1 MPELWQIAK
10 NSQKVTSLLSIS
22 NQMNENVLFN
32 NNGFD
37 KWKIVQNNNKDVGVA
52 VNIFKKRIGTK
63 GKLK

>member
-22 NQMNENVLFN
+22 NQMHKNVLFN

-52 VNIFKKRIGTK
+52 VNIFK
-63 GKLK
+63 